1 MFRRITVFLL
11 CILLCAA
18 PVTAA
23 RVKAPAPEPLP
34 DLTTDIAA
42 DPVQQAIADQWAAL
56 APEATAV
63 FSVVP
68 SAVVPYAIGELDS
81 VYLNDALRLLNFY
94 RRLAGLEEVILSD
107 HLNVQAQYGA
117 VVLAANNTLTH
128 TPKKP
133 ADMTESFYRMGA
145 NACAGSNISMRYG
158 YDSAVLLQSA
168 IRAHMDELSASNR
181 ADLGHRRWLLD
192 PGLGKVGFGLATSAT
207 NRQYIT
213 VPISDDTGTGDMPD
227 AILWP
232 AAGQFPNNVFSP
244 GTPWSVILDPEVYRV
259 PRETQLQVTV
269 TRRRDGKVFVP
280 PVLDGQSQL
289 TDEGSYLLVNSENYG
304 AGCCISFSIGK
315 TALGDSSYWGDY
327 TVSITGLYTLDGQHA
342 PMEYTVRFFDAEAI
356 SRTSDWAMDEV
367 LAAAQLS
374 LIPEDL
380 TDFYQKPITRMEFCR
395 LAMQAIRQKTG
406 LTNEELV
413 EQYRLP
419 GVLTTFTDC
428 TDPDVLAAAA
438 IGVVFGPGDGT
449 FHPGDLITRQDAA
462 VLLMQAAIALKQ
474 PVEVTD
480 SLLYQDADRIS
491 AYAQPAVSWVSG
503 VRDGVSGKTV
513 MGGVGD
519 SRFDPMSSYTR
530 EQAILTLLRMFRW
543 EQ

>member
-34 DLTTDIAA
+34 DLTADIAA

-81 VYLNDALRLLNFY
+81 VYLNDALQLLNFY

-158 YDSAVLLQSA
+158 YDSAILLQSA

-227 AILWP
+227 VILWP

-244 GTPWSVILDPEVYRV
+244 GTPWSVILDPEVYLV

-269 TRRRDGKVFVP
+269 TRHRDGKVFVP

-342 PMEYTVRFFDAEAI
+342 LVEYTVRFFDAEAI